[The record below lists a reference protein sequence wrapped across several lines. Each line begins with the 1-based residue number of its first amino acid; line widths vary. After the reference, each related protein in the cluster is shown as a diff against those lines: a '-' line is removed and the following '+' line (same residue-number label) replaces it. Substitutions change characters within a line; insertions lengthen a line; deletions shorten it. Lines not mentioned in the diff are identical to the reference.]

1 MKVKVIKCSN
11 AILWYNKHIGEEF
24 DVEFI
29 EDKAYWVREKDPVF
43 NSLNWIYAD
52 DSTVTE
58 GNIK

>member
-29 EDKAYWVREKDPVF
+29 EDKSYWVREKDPVF